1 MPRDNNNEIF
11 VVVDKSDN
19 VIEYKTREECHN
31 NKSLIHRSVYVVL
44 QNKDDEIITQ
54 IRSRE
59 KDTYPGFMTVSASG
73 HVSIRETYKEAAQR
87 EMKEE
92 LGIFARIFL
101 KKKMIFNLP
110 NETEMVGIFTGRYDA
125 MDFNIDSSELTS
137 VQCHSINYIKKNQ
150 DKLTPGAVMTLKA
163 LKIL

>member
-1 MPRDNNNEIF
+1 MPRDNKNEVF

-19 VIEYKTREECHN
+19 VIGYKTREECHN
-31 NKSLIHRSVYVVL
+31 NKSLIHRSVYIVL
-44 QNKDDEIITQ
+44 QNKDNEIITQ
-54 IRSRE
+54 IRSRQ

-73 HVSIRETYKEAAQR
+73 HVNNRETYKEAGQR

-92 LGIFARIFL
+92 LGIFARILL

-110 NETEMVGIFTGRYDA
+110 NETEMVSIFIGKYDA
-125 MDFNIDSSELTS
+125 LDFDIDSSELTS
-137 VQCHSINYIKKNQ
+137 AQYHSIDYIKKNQ

-163 LKIL
+163 LNIL